1 MANERWTFSK
11 KKNGFDNLS
20 TGSVPFTLKT
30 VVFENDASMNNR
42 ATVILKGQVHGSA
55 HAR

>member
-55 HAR
+55 DAR